1 MSLSLSDLIIPV
13 TPGQFIISP
22 PPDDLQ
28 TEQSPR
34 CLSSDQTRP
43 DQTGLTTNLAEIMTN
58 VTVSSPGEMM
68 NLSHLAMEEYE
79 ELCSPPVY
87 YSGLYGLI
95 GTIFQ
100 SSIFLVGI
108 AGNLLVVVMVK
119 ISKSLHTTTNCYL
132 VSLALAD
139 LITLLSSVPQ
149 VRFFVLS
156 TAGPRGRVLGQ

>member
-1 MSLSLSDLIIPV
+1 
-13 TPGQFIISP
+13 
-22 PPDDLQ
+22 
-28 TEQSPR
+28 
-34 CLSSDQTRP
+34 
-43 DQTGLTTNLAEIMTN
+43 MTN

-132 VSLALAD
+132 VSLAIAD
-139 LITLLSSVPQ
+139 IVTLVFSVPQ
-149 VRFFVLS
+149 VRQIPTWNILIVNF
-156 TAGPRGRVLGQ
+156 PN